1 MPRLVERADV
11 ERFRDAIVKR
21 TGLHFDDGKLD
32 FLTDVV
38 QERMRALS
46 CATFDTYLWR
56 LTDGRTEIRA
66 LASHITVGETYFF
79 RYWDHF
85 RAFAEVVLPARAAA
99 PGPRRL
105 RVLSAGC
112 ASGEEAHSLAI
123 LIRQHLPNPESWELK
138 IRGIDIN
145 PIVIEK
151 AGRGIY
157 SPWSLRDAPPEL
169 TSRYFRASGRDFELD
184 SNVRAMASFEERNL
198 ADDDPA
204 FWCEDAFDVVFCRNV
219 MMYFR
224 QDAMV
229 ATVARIARS
238 LSPGGFLFL
247 GHAETLR
254 GISQDFHLRHT
265 HETFYYQRRD
275 AADLPRCEDLSPML
289 AQKTSRQVER
299 LSTALN
305 LDDTSWIAAIQ
316 RASNRI
322 EQLSREP
329 TSTATRSPSTAPRET
344 RAPAGTDLGPALDL
358 LRQERFAEAM
368 DVLPTH
374 HADSGTDLDA
384 RLLRAVL
391 LTHRGL
397 LRDAERT
404 CVEIL
409 AFDELNAGAH
419 YLMAL
424 CREHAGDRD
433 AALQHDQA
441 AIYLDAGFA
450 MPHLHI
456 GLLARRAGDRE
467 RARRELALALLLLT
481 TEDSSRVLL
490 FGGGF
495 SRDALLDLCRAE
507 LRRAGEAS

>member
-1 MPRLVERADV
+1 MTLPFVTRPDV
-11 ERFRDAIVKR
+11 ERFRDVIVKR
-21 TGLHFDDGKLD
+21 TGLYFDEARLD

-38 QERMRALS
+38 RERMEALS
-46 CATFDTYLWR
+46 CATFESYLRR

-66 LASHITVGETYFF
+66 LAERITVGETYFF

-85 RAFAEVVLPARAAA
+85 RAFAEVVLPFRALC
-99 PGPRRL
+99 PGRPRL

-123 LIRQHLPNPESWELK
+123 LIRQHVPNPESWDLE
-138 IRGIDIN
+138 IRGVDIN
-145 PIVIEK
+145 PAVIEK

-157 SPWSLRDAPPEL
+157 SAWSLRDAPPEL
-169 TSRYFRASGRDFELD
+169 RSRYFKASGRDFELD
-184 SNVRAMASFEERNL
+184 RAVRAMASFQERNL
-198 ADDDPA
+198 ADEDLS

-219 MMYFR
+219 LMYFR
-224 QDAMV
+224 PDAV
-229 ATVARIARS
+229 AAAVARISRS

-275 AADLPRCEDLSPML
+275 AGDLARQDDVHRGPTKTARPSDPLS
-289 AQKTSRQVER
+289 A
-299 LSTALN
+299 ALN
-305 LDDTSWIAAIQ
+305 LDDTSWIDAIQ

-329 TSTATRSPSTAPRET
+329 APAAERPPPAPPREI
-344 RAPAGTDLGPALDL
+344 RPRVDLGPALDL

-368 DVLPTH
+368 ELLP
-374 HADSGTDLDA
+374 SPQTDAAAGLEA

-397 LRDAERT
+397 LRDAESA
-404 CVEIL
+404 CEEIL
-409 AFDELNAGAH
+409 ASDELNAGAH

-424 CREHAGDRD
+424 CREHAGDRN
-433 AALQHDQA
+433 AALEHDTA
-441 AIYLDAGFA
+441 ATYLDAGFA

-456 GLLARRAGDRE
+456 GLLARRAGDHE
-467 RARRELALALLLLT
+467 RARRELADALLLLT

-495 SRDALLDLCRAE
+495 SREALVDLCRAE
-507 LRRAGEAS
+507 LRLAGEAS